1 MQWGICL
8 QVQALWL
15 TSPAPP
21 ASSMLGPRRANGGAH
36 PGARQAPGFVTGPLP
51 TVARPWLLR
60 LRVPHRKAGLAGKC
74 PHGLN
79 PKLRALCVAL
89 ACGDVDN
96 PRLAHGLSTLHLP
109 LHPYAASL
117 VPRPSRPPMSV
128 AGTRQNPVVTLAK
141 PSQSGPIMPGPPPPP
156 LLVSVMAL
164 PILVLFR
171 SQFK

>member
-8 QVQALWL
+8 QMQALWL

-21 ASSMLGPRRANGGAH
+21 ASSVLGPPGANGGAH
-36 PGARQAPGFVTGPLP
+36 PGTHRAPGFVAGPLP
-51 TVARPWLLR
+51 TVAGPWLPR
-60 LRVPHRKAGLAGKC
+60 PTVPHRKVGLAEKC

-79 PKLRALCVAL
+79 PQLCAPCVAL
-89 ACGDVDN
+89 ACGGVDD
-96 PRLAHGLSTLHLP
+96 PRLVHGLSTLHLS

-117 VPRPSRPPMSV
+117 VPRASRPPTSV

-141 PSQSGPIMPGPPPPP
+141 TSQSGPIMPGSPQP

-164 PILVLFR
+164 PILVLFY